1 MDLSVQAKLLRVL
14 ESGEFSRLGGN
25 DIIKSDFRLL
35 SATNKDLQ
43 MEVENGNFREDLY
56 YRISVVP
63 IYVEPLRKRREDI
76 PILVKHFVREIST
89 MNGMPLKE

>member
-43 MEVENGNFREDLY
+43 MEVEMVILE
-56 YRISVVP
+56 RIFTT
-63 IYVEPLRKRREDI
+63 E
-76 PILVKHFVREIST
+76 
-89 MNGMPLKE
+89 